1 MERTQMRKFS
11 VNREKESL
19 EPTQE
24 QIQRH
29 KDFSRLHHDY
39 ERLTKRGKKPIYK
52 DPKLYLL
59 VVVIGIVLMLLFMGE
74 I

>member
-1 MERTQMRKFS
+1 MRKFS

-19 EPTQE
+19 EPTKE

-29 KDFSRLHHDY
+29 KDFSRLHHEY
-39 ERLTKRGKKPIYK
+39 ERLSKRGKKPIYR

-59 VVVIGIVLMLLFMGE
+59 FVLIGIIMLLLFLE
-74 I
+74 EL

>member
-1 MERTQMRKFS
+1 MRKFS

-19 EPTQE
+19 EPTKE

-29 KDFSRLHHDY
+29 KDFSRLHHEY
-39 ERLTKRGKKPIYK
+39 ERLTKRGKKPIFR

-59 VVVIGIVLMLLFMGE
+59 MVIIGILLLLLFWE
-74 I
+74 S